1 MKQFLPVFL
10 FLLVTSSAWA
20 QDRAVEGKVTALE
33 DGQALPGVNVLVTGT
48 SRGTATDVDGH
59 YRLELEPGENTLQFS
74 FIGYKTQS
82 IAIAG
87 RTTID
92 MVLEL
97 ETKNLEEVVIIGY
110 GTQNKSDLTG
120 AVSSVRGADLTRI
133 PALDPTMAL
142 QGKVAGVQVTS
153 SSGAPGSQ
161 PVVRIRGV
169 GTFNDSSPIY
179 VVDGV
184 IVQDIAFLN
193 SSDIQ
198 SMEILKDASS
208 TAIYGSRGANGVI
221 LITTKQGKKG
231 APTISLSG
239 DYSIQNQ
246 QKRINLLNGQQFAT
260 VVNEI
265 NPGTYNNINAV
276 PNTNWQNQIFRKPF
290 WPLSNAIMNYQFSA
304 SGSSDKIQY
313 YVGVGYFKQEGIIPK
328 SSYERLTIR
337 FNNTYQLSNSI
348 RFGNNLTF
356 APYQQQNTNGNVV
369 FTAYRAQ
376 PVITPYNSSDYYN
389 PVPNVGNPLADI
401 NYTNSFSKGLR
412 TVGNVF
418 GEVSFLKGF
427 TFKSSFGVDMVY
439 NKGQDFT
446 PVFFVSPQQQNSLSI
461 LNKSW
466 GDRTSWL
473 WENTLTYNKE
483 IGKHRINALG
493 GYTMQESTSEN
504 VKLQGRNITRDSPDF
519 WYVNSNNIYPT
530 ANASTDTDINAV
542 DPSQNYSMMSL
553 LARANYTFDNRFLLT
568 ATFRRDGSSKFA
580 KNNRYGNFPSFAAGW
595 NVINENFM
603 RTVTFL
609 SNLKVRGSWGIIGNE
624 KIDYTKQFSA
634 VLNGI
639 GAVFGG
645 TLFPGQTYGVTG
657 NPNLKWESTY
667 QTDLGLE
674 IGFLNDRLTI
684 ETDYYRRDTKDILI
698 ALPVP
703 GYLGNGSGAL
713 VTYNAGEVL
722 NRGFEL
728 TVGWKGD
735 INKDWSYHVGANAT
749 TIYNRTLK
757 VNGVGGSSDYLY
769 GLFAGKAVTQT
780 TPGAPLGS
788 FFGYQTAGVFQNAAD
803 VAATPH
809 LAGTVPGDLKFA
821 DTNHDGAITDA
832 DRVNLG
838 SAIPSLLYGVNL
850 GTSYKSFDLSMDVNG
865 VSGNKIYNGK
875 ETIRPDLYNFEAHV
889 WNRWTG
895 DGTSNTEPK
904 ATSGGNNWLPSS
916 RFIQSGAYIRLR
928 SITLAYNLPSSFLKK
943 GAFKSARC
951 FLRGTNLFTHSKF
964 TGYTPEVSGNTAPG
978 ANSTSPLVSGID
990 AGTYPLPAI
999 YSVGLNMTF

>member
-369 FTAYRAQ
+369 FTAYRA
-376 PVITPYNSSDYYN
+376 
-389 PVPNVGNPLADI
+389 
-401 NYTNSFSKGLR
+401 
-412 TVGNVF
+412 
-418 GEVSFLKGF
+418 
-427 TFKSSFGVDMVY
+427 
-439 NKGQDFT
+439 
-446 PVFFVSPQQQNSLSI
+446 
-461 LNKSW
+461 
-466 GDRTSWL
+466 
-473 WENTLTYNKE
+473 
-483 IGKHRINALG
+483 
-493 GYTMQESTSEN
+493 
-504 VKLQGRNITRDSPDF
+504 
-519 WYVNSNNIYPT
+519 
-530 ANASTDTDINAV
+530 
-542 DPSQNYSMMSL
+542 
-553 LARANYTFDNRFLLT
+553 
-568 ATFRRDGSSKFA
+568 
-580 KNNRYGNFPSFAAGW
+580 
-595 NVINENFM
+595 
-603 RTVTFL
+603 
-609 SNLKVRGSWGIIGNE
+609 
-624 KIDYTKQFSA
+624 
-634 VLNGI
+634 
-639 GAVFGG
+639 
-645 TLFPGQTYGVTG
+645 
-657 NPNLKWESTY
+657 
-667 QTDLGLE
+667 
-674 IGFLNDRLTI
+674 
-684 ETDYYRRDTKDILI
+684 
-698 ALPVP
+698 
-703 GYLGNGSGAL
+703 
-713 VTYNAGEVL
+713 
-722 NRGFEL
+722 
-728 TVGWKGD
+728 
-735 INKDWSYHVGANAT
+735 
-749 TIYNRTLK
+749 
-757 VNGVGGSSDYLY
+757 
-769 GLFAGKAVTQT
+769 
-780 TPGAPLGS
+780 
-788 FFGYQTAGVFQNAAD
+788 
-803 VAATPH
+803 
-809 LAGTVPGDLKFA
+809 
-821 DTNHDGAITDA
+821 
-832 DRVNLG
+832 
-838 SAIPSLLYGVNL
+838 
-850 GTSYKSFDLSMDVNG
+850 
-865 VSGNKIYNGK
+865 
-875 ETIRPDLYNFEAHV
+875 
-889 WNRWTG
+889 
-895 DGTSNTEPK
+895 
-904 ATSGGNNWLPSS
+904 
-916 RFIQSGAYIRLR
+916 
-928 SITLAYNLPSSFLKK
+928 
-943 GAFKSARC
+943 
-951 FLRGTNLFTHSKF
+951 
-964 TGYTPEVSGNTAPG
+964 
-978 ANSTSPLVSGID
+978 
-990 AGTYPLPAI
+990 
-999 YSVGLNMTF
+999 